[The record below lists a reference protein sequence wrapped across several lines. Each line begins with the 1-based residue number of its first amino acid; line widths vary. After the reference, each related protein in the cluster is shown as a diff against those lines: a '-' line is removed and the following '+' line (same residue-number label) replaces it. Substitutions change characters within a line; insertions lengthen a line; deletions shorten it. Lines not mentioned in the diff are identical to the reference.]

1 MKLGL
6 QKSAEGPFPG
16 MVPWFLRRPRAGI
29 RPEHELPGAAGKRGV
44 STGMFPAKPLS
55 PRLVP
60 SCRRDAGPTTATD
73 KGWRGKG

>member
-1 MKLGL
+1 M
-6 QKSAEGPFPG
+6 
-16 MVPWFLRRPRAGI
+16 